1 MSALEYLW
9 DGEAMQII
17 ARHQRIAD
25 KQFVIGQRYR
35 LDISEE
41 RSLASHN
48 GYFAT
53 IHEAFLNLPEE
64 MSDRFM
70 TEDHL
75 RRYCL
80 IKAGFADERSIV
92 CASKAEALRL
102 QAFIKPMDTYAVVT
116 ASERVVTV
124 YTAKS
129 QSMRAMGKRDF
140 QASKQAVLEVL
151 ASMVGVSGKS
161 LSENAGASA

>member
-41 RSLASHN
+41 RSTNSHSHF
-48 GYFAT
+48 FA
-53 IHEAFLNLPEE
+53 IVSEAWKNLHEDDA
-64 MSDRFM
+64 DRFP
-70 TEDHL
+70 TSDHL
-75 RRYCL
+75 RKYAL
-80 IKAGFADERSIV
+80 VKAGFCDERSIV
-92 CASKAEALRL
+92 CASKAEAQRVA
-102 QAFIKPMDTYAVVT
+102 AFIKPIDEFAVVDS
-116 ASERVVTV
+116 SERVVRV
-124 YTAKS
+124 RTAKS
-129 QSMRAMGKRDF
+129 QSFRAMGKKDF
-140 QASKQAVLEVL
+140 QASKEAVLEVL
-151 ASMVGVSGKS
+151 AAMVGVSGKS